1 MANPNGNPDT
11 LKVPTS
17 TEARING
24 QKGGIASGQVRKKN
38 AIIKNSLQKIL
49 NMGIKVPQIDPKK
62 IDTNNE
68 QMDKDIKEVLDKL
81 KSVGVDTNNLE
92 LVDLL
97 NYGQM
102 LGAIFG
108 KAECYKTLLETNG
121 ENQEEIFK
129 EPHVTSIEEIVDNSY
144 LDKDMYEANKH

>member
-1 MANPNGNPDT
+1 MANLQTLQPGNVNHTITPE
-11 LKVPTS
+11 
-17 TEARING
+17 EA
-24 QKGGIASGQVRKKN
+24 QKGGIQSGITRRKN

-62 IDTNNE
+62 P
-68 QMDKDIKEVLDKL
+68 MDKDIKELLEKL
-81 KSVGVDTNNLE
+81 ESAGVDIKNLE
-92 LVDLL
+92 LVDLM

-108 KAECYKTLLETNG
+108 KAECYKGLLETHG
-121 ENQEEIFK
+121 ENQDIIFK
-129 EPHVTSIEEIVDNSY
+129 EPHVTSIEEIIDNSS